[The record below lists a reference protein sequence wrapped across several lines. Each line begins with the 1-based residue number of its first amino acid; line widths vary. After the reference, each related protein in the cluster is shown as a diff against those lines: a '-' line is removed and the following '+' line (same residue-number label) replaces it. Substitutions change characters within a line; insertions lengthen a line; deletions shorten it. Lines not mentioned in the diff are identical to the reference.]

1 MGTTI
6 VLFDIID
13 TPSRVARVAAAKY
26 LRFRRN
32 SPALSASA
40 GEGDAECE
48 ENFETGAWGRAA
60 GLPAKGGRP
69 RLKLTGAAC
78 AACEM
83 CATRRRR
90 RGSDPR
96 ARRKHPPLARRARPR
111 ALRARRPPA
120 CHARPKPC
128 EPSHIPKPEWVDLYA
143 DLSEMKTYKDRIVNL
158 RFDPMTAPGSPVKF
172 TNRIGTNS
180 ENPNVIR

>member
-32 SPALSASA
+32 SPALNASA

-60 GLPAKGGRP
+60 GLPAKVGRP
-69 RLKLTGAAC
+69 RLKLTGAASRERRWRSAEASSVGTTRPTTRVAC
-78 AACEM
+78 AAAACLSRSAKAM
-83 CATRRRR
+83 RTLPYSQTRSTSRM
-90 RGSDPR
+90 
-96 ARRKHPPLARRARPR
+96 
-111 ALRARRPPA
+111 
-120 CHARPKPC
+120 
-128 EPSHIPKPEWVDLYA
+128 HITMRY
-143 DLSEMKTYKDRIVNL
+143 
-158 RFDPMTAPGSPVKF
+158 PMMAPGSPVKF